1 MTYRKDSFGPD
12 PRRRNSDKGGAGFGR
27 GRPGQAH
34 RTGPARPPVG
44 AGPLPPPLPR
54 APRPEQATPPAELPP
69 DVPVVHL
76 RSASYGSF
84 IYQRMMGD
92 VTGPA
97 PADGDIVAVV
107 DRQGKFFGWGFYN
120 SQSQIALRMFSHS
133 PQRPEES
140 FIDQRLARAVQLRR
154 DLLRLDEVTDAYR
167 LVHAEGDGLSGL
179 IADRFGQYVV
189 FEIFSLAM
197 FARLNRIQDAL
208 IDAGLSV
215 RNFIVRADR
224 KIAQAEGFRLGT
236 LEGNKDRDSVVIT
249 EHGVKFKV
257 LLSRGHK
264 TGFFCDQRDNRQSLT
279 VLTPGKSVLDLCCYT
294 GGFACYAA
302 ARGQAKS
309 VTAVDLDENA
319 LALAVENAALN
330 SASIDFH
337 HDDAFDFLRAAA
349 NGSRQWEV
357 VVSDPSKFVSRRE
370 DMQAGLRKYFDLNR
384 LAMAA
389 VAPGGVLVTCS
400 CSGLVDQPTFV
411 QTVAR
416 AARAAGRNVQI
427 LRVNGAGPD
436 HPVMADT
443 PESAYLKVVW
453 CRVE

>member
-1 MTYRKDSFGPD
+1 
-12 PRRRNSDKGGAGFGR
+12 
-27 GRPGQAH
+27 
-34 RTGPARPPVG
+34 
-44 AGPLPPPLPR
+44 
-54 APRPEQATPPAELPP
+54 
-69 DVPVVHL
+69 
-76 RSASYGSF
+76 
-84 IYQRMMGD
+84 
-92 VTGPA
+92 
-97 PADGDIVAVV
+97 
-107 DRQGKFFGWGFYN
+107 
-120 SQSQIALRMFSHS
+120 
-133 PQRPEES
+133 
-140 FIDQRLARAVQLRR
+140 
-154 DLLRLDEVTDAYR
+154 
-167 LVHAEGDGLSGL
+167 
-179 IADRFGQYVV
+179 
-189 FEIFSLAM
+189 M
-197 FARLNRIQDAL
+197 FARLHRIQDAL

-236 LEGNKDRDSVVIT
+236 LEGNKDRDSVVVT

-257 LLSRGHK
+257 LLSKGHK
-264 TGFFCDQRDNRQSLT
+264 TGFFCDQRDNRLALT
-279 VLTPGKSVLDLCCYT
+279 VLTPGKNVLDLCCYT

-319 LALAVENAALN
+319 LALAAENAALN

-337 HDDAFDFLRAAA
+337 HDDAFDFLRAAVD
-349 NGSRQWEV
+349 GSRQWDV

-389 VAPGGVLVTCS
+389 VAPGGILLTCS

-427 LRVNGAGPD
+427 LRVTGAGPD

-443 PESAYLKVVW
+443 PESAYLKAVW